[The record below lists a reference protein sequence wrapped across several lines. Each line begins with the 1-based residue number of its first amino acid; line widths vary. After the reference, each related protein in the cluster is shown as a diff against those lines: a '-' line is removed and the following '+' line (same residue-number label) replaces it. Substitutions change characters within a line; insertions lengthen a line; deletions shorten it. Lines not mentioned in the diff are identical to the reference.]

1 MIRKLNWQKNSL
13 NVTSKQEP
21 SGWRGRAYLY
31 RERLAYMALMWREL
45 QKNFG
50 KMDSKLEKKL
60 SSKSER
66 NSNYMEK
73 EIIKTITLRPVRV
86 IRQSK
91 QNPYMRGLV
100 LKREVTTREACHIY
114 RNIFL
119 FNIDLSLNDM
129 EDKDEKNYFYSDIT
143 EKMNSYLKGYVGW
156 SSLCDATYCYDVDD
170 DDTGASVASH
180 LKLVE
185 YLQKRGVL

>member
-1 MIRKLNWQKNSL
+1 
-13 NVTSKQEP
+13 
-21 SGWRGRAYLY
+21 
-31 RERLAYMALMWREL
+31 
-45 QKNFG
+45 
-50 KMDSKLEKKL
+50 
-60 SSKSER
+60 
-66 NSNYMEK
+66 MEK

-119 FNIDLSLNDM
+119 FDIDLSLNDM
-129 EDKDEKNYFYSDIT
+129 EDKEEKDYFYSDIT
-143 EKMNSYLKGYVGW
+143 EKMNEYLKGNADWG
-156 SSLCDATYCYDVDD
+156 SLCEATYCYDDD
-170 DDTGASVASH
+170 ETGASVASH

-185 YLQKRGVL
+185 YLQKRGIV